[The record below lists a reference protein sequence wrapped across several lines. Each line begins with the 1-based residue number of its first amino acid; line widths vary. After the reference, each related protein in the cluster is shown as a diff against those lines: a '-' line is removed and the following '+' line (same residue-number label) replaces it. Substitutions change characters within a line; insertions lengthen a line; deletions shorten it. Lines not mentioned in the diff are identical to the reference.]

1 MYLLFD
7 FSRNTLIIAVII
19 FCVLFFSLINIK
31 GIDIPLINWLSNL
44 IYNTIT
50 PILNLLESIFEN
62 IKDFFVTLFSIDE
75 INRELTN
82 LRQENNTLTRQIHFL
97 ENINS
102 ENKRLRKLLQFKE
115 KVDYELL
122 GAEVIANSP
131 SIWDKSITINRGTAD
146 GLQKRMPVITYSGYL
161 VGRLEKVG
169 KNAAQV
175 RLITDREFVVG
186 AIIARADSREIAL
199 VRGSGRS
206 DQANIMDNI
215 AWDAEIEKGDLV
227 LTSGLSNNFPSGLKI
242 GKVKDIEADNY
253 GLSQKSKVN
262 LFINKTTLEEVMVI
276 TNFKTKAENKVN
288 PKKDINSNEESEK
301 DAKIGENKD

>member
-1 MYLLFD
+1 MVD
-7 FSRNTLIIAVII
+7 FNRNTLIIAVII

-31 GIDIPLINWLSNL
+31 GINIPFVNWLSNL
-44 IYNTIT
+44 VYNTIT
-50 PILNLLESIFEN
+50 PILNLLESIFGN

-75 INRELTN
+75 INHELKN
-82 LRQENNTLTRQIHFL
+82 LRQENSTLKRQIYFL

-102 ENKRLRKLLQFKE
+102 ENQRLRKLLKFKE
-115 KVDYELL
+115 KVDYDLL

-131 SIWDKSITINRGTAD
+131 SVWDKSITINRGTAD
-146 GLQKRMPVITYSGYL
+146 GLKKRMPVITYSGYL
-161 VGRLEKVG
+161 VGRIEKLG

-175 RLITDREFVVG
+175 RLITDRDFVVG
-186 AIIARADSREIAL
+186 SIIARPDSREIAL

-242 GKVKDIEADNY
+242 GKVKDIEPDNY

-276 TNFKTKAENKVN
+276 TNFKAKAENKIDN
-288 PKKDINSNEESEK
+288 KKDINSNEESEK
-301 DAKIGENKD
+301 DAKIREKKE